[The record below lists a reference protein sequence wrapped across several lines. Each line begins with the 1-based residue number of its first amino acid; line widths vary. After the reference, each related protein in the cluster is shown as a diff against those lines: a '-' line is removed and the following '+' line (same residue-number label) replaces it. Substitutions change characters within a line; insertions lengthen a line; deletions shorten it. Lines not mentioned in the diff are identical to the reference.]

1 MDINVSAG
9 APATDA
15 VAVAKSGRQA
25 GKGDANGDGGFADVL
40 NKANGS
46 NRQGAG
52 SAGDQSDGT
61 ATSASTAAQSAPHK
75 ATAKPIVDVSD
86 ASLVAQVEADVS
98 AADEVIQK
106 TADVDLKNVRKK
118 IDGKTS
124 DADADKV
131 DDELAA
137 YATKSQKPSKTD
149 KTDKTETTADV
160 ASDGTAA
167 SDVLSLLKQAPVDTA
182 SAAAA
187 VAALAALAAQK
198 QVGNADPDPKDKSSG
213 NGKSTND
220 AVSDVASALTARS
233 TAETDV
239 EMPATEATDSSNG
252 QTFRLTRADGR
263 SVSMDVH
270 LGNDKDTTASGK
282 ADVESVTILD
292 SRRYIGLAQNTN
304 SAAVTAAI
312 SGDSEWAHAM
322 QASSALSNAAEWT
335 STGKVVNTLKIQM
348 NPIDLGLVTATMRL
362 QGDALNVDLKVETGA
377 AYRQLKEDHSK
388 ILESLRSQGY
398 TVDNITI
405 SMAPVATSDT
415 SNQTNTQGQSQQ
427 QAFAQNQGGE
437 ARERQN
443 QSGQRNAGGFNVETG
458 VESASSGN
466 AGSSGTG
473 DVYL

>member
-1 MDINVSAG
+1 MMDINVSAG

-25 GKGDANGDGGFADVL
+25 GKGDASGNGGFADVL

-46 NRQGAG
+46 SRQGAC
-52 SAGDQSDGT
+52 DQSDGA
-61 ATSASTAAQSAPHK
+61 ATSASTAAPTAPHK
-75 ATAKPIVDVSD
+75 TTAKPIVDVSD

-98 AADEVIQK
+98 ATDEVIQK

-118 IDGKTS
+118 ISGKTS

-137 YATKSQKPSKTD
+137 HATKNQKPS

-167 SDVLSLLKQAPVDTA
+167 SDVLSLLKQAPVDTS

-187 VAALAALAAQK
+187 AAALAAQK
-198 QVGNADPDPKDKSSG
+198 QVGNAGPDPKDKSSG

-233 TAETDV
+233 TGETDV

-415 SNQTNTQGQSQQ
+415 SNQTSTQGQSQQ

>member
-1 MDINVSAG
+1 MMDINVSAG

-25 GKGDANGDGGFADVL
+25 GKGDASGNGGFADVL

-52 SAGDQSDGT
+52 DQSDGA
-61 ATSASTAAQSAPHK
+61 ATSASTAAPTAPHK
-75 ATAKPIVDVSD
+75 TTAKPIVDVSD

-98 AADEVIQK
+98 ATDEVIQK

-118 IDGKTS
+118 ISGKTS

-137 YATKSQKPSKTD
+137 HATKNQKPA

-167 SDVLSLLKQAPVDTA
+167 SDVLSLLKQAPVDTS

-187 VAALAALAAQK
+187 AAALAAQK

-213 NGKSTND
+213 NVKSTND

-415 SNQTNTQGQSQQ
+415 SSQTNTQGQSQQ

-466 AGSSGTG
+466 AGSSSTG